1 MGPGFESNHQQG
13 LNFGGQPS
21 FQGQPQQAYGGPT
34 NIQFAPDFAS
44 QHAQFDHNA
53 FQPGWNQAGFVNQ
66 TPILAQQIQ
75 VIIII
80 SRFYSLTHCSSATI
94 KVRLSNPFSL
104 SAGSV
109 AETDKRHAAAW
120 RRLVSNPGSPG
131 YEAAALPSVLS
142 RRIFCLRQCFPSF

>member
-21 FQGQPQQAYGGPT
+21 FQGQPQPAYGGPT
-34 NIQFAPDFAS
+34 NIQFTPDFAS

-80 SRFYSLTHCSSATI
+80 SRFYMMMDKRTKSQ
-94 KVRLSNPFSL
+94 PFSVCKITDL
-104 SAGSV
+104 FSQYISA
-109 AETDKRHAAAW
+109 
-120 RRLVSNPGSPG
+120 
-131 YEAAALPSVLS
+131 YENAFF
-142 RRIFCLRQCFPSF
+142 R